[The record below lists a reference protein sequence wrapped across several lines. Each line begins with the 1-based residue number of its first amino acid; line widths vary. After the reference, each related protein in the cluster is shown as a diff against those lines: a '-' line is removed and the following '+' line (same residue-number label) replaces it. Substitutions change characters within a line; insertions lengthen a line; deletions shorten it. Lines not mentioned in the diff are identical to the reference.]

1 VFDNNPINNLK
12 YYAFIFESGRCRTI
26 QSKVTEVQSLVLQ
39 AKLFHCTLEQLQRGE
54 QELSVEAEICQESS
68 ILLGV
73 NTESCLKIF
82 ISVCH

>member
-39 AKLFHCTLEQLQRGE
+39 AKLSHCTLEQL
-54 QELSVEAEICQESS
+54 
-68 ILLGV
+68 
-73 NTESCLKIF
+73 
-82 ISVCH
+82 